1 MALWGKEPVAPE
13 TRAAE
18 RAPAAVKATPKETP
32 MALGKREE
40 EPVRRGGEANAV
52 LGRGTEFVGKLTFEG
67 EARIAGRFTGEIVS
81 KGRLQVDEGARV
93 QAEIAAGTVVVFG
106 EIVGNIKAGAIVE
119 LRASAHVKGN
129 IETPALMI
137 EKGVVFE
144 GSCKMENL
152 GKGASVPPLKPEPDK
167 EKR

>member
-1 MALWGKEPVAPE
+1 
-13 TRAAE
+13 
-18 RAPAAVKATPKETP
+18 

-40 EPVRRGGEANAV
+40 EAVQRGGEANAV
-52 LGRGTEFVGKLTFEG
+52 LGRGTEFQGKLTFEG
-67 EARIAGRFTGEIVS
+67 EARIAGRFTGEILS
-81 KGRLQVDEGARV
+81 KGRLQIDDGAHV
-93 QAEIAAGTVVVFG
+93 QAEIAAGTVVVSG
-106 EIVGNIKAGAIVE
+106 EIVGNIKAGSVVE

-129 IETPALMI
+129 IETPALMV

-152 GKGASVPPLKPEPDK
+152 GKGAGVTPPKLAE